1 VRETVQINLLP
12 FVWRF
17 VTVFA
22 LLPFLWTMALPASD
36 SSQWRLHARGIGH
49 LVIGMTLEEASKVT
63 DAQFSQVGPPPE
75 PDTFCT
81 YFSGQLAGQEVRMR
95 VIKGRID
102 RIEVSSPVFL
112 TLSGITIGD
121 SIERVKQVYG
131 KALSVEPH
139 HYLGDQ
145 GVVLMI
151 LGPYGS
157 PQTGYGVAFTAS
169 PKKGVTEIRVG
180 WYKGIRESE
189 GCS

>member
-1 VRETVQINLLP
+1 MKRLRVGVLEFTR
-12 FVWRF
+12 RF
-17 VTVFA
+17 VPVFA
-22 LLPFLWTMALPASD
+22 LAPLLWTATSPASD
-36 SSQWRLHARGIGH
+36 RSEWRLHARGLGR
-49 LVIGMTLEEASKVT
+49 LVIGMTVEEASRVT

-75 PDTFCT
+75 PGTFCT
-81 YFSGQLAGQEVRMR
+81 HFSGRLAGQEVRMR
-95 VIKGRID
+95 VIEGRID
-102 RIEVSSPVFL
+102 RIEVSSPEFP
-112 TLSGITIGD
+112 TLSGIAVGD

-131 KALSVEPH
+131 QALSVEPH

-157 PQTGYGVAFTAS
+157 QQTGYGVAFTAS
-169 PKKGVTEIRVG
+169 PEKGVTAIWVG